1 MSARTL
7 ALVFALATIAYPAA
21 QAADDAAAKPAE
33 APATASMPMD
43 CATMMS
49 RHDHGAAEKGTPTPS
64 IAAKCPMASATE
76 TGDTARATMTPKAKA
91 KRGHDHA
98 RTHKLM

>member
-7 ALVFALATIAYPAA
+7 ALVFALATIAYPAV
-21 QAADDAAAKPAE
+21 QAAEEPAANPAE

-43 CATMMS
+43 CGTMMA
-49 RHDHGAAEKGTPTPS
+49 RHDHGAEKGTPTPS
-64 IAAKCPMASATE
+64 MAAKCPMASAAD
-76 TGDTARATMTPKAKA
+76 TGDTAPAAVTPKAKA